1 MKKHRFMLVGLI
13 LLVLPSLVLAD
24 CVDVT
29 RVTDHYVQGAHDI
42 ILYSR
47 MTPVAY
53 VDVPWCN
60 VSPRSSIQL
69 TSGYLCDGD
78 KIIIDGEGCPIF
90 SLTTSS
96 TIR

>member
-1 MKKHRFMLVGLI
+1 MKKRRLI
-13 LLVLPSLVLAD
+13 LLGLFLLILPSLVWAD
-24 CVDVT
+24 CVAVT
-29 RVTDHYVQGAHDI
+29 RVTDHYIQGAHDI
-42 ILYSR
+42 ILYSG

-53 VDVPWCN
+53 IDVPWCN

>member
-1 MKKHRFMLVGLI
+1 MKKRRFISLGLF
-13 LLVLPSLVLAD
+13 LLILPSLVWAD

-47 MTPVAY
+47 VTPVAY
-53 VDVPWCN
+53 IDVPWCN
-60 VSPRSSIQL
+60 VSSRSSIQL

-96 TIR
+96 TIP